1 MPVDMPVLLADRRR
15 PPRRWPWFVLAGAI
29 ASLLGL
35 GWFARPGPAPP
46 AAAGDGTDAP
56 DGWSRFQAPDGSFA
70 VVGPSSPSLTAVPS
84 QIGSEHEVRFDA
96 PEGQVLGL
104 EWVDVSPGLVAGGS
118 EADLLAAWANNVV
131 ADLGGVLDE
140 QDVLRAGTHP
150 GVGLRLESGGRWVY
164 VRVFT
169 SGMRL
174 YEVASVV
181 PSSAA
186 SADRTAGERFVDS
199 FELLT

>member
-1 MPVDMPVLLADRRR
+1 VV
-15 PPRRWPWFVLAGAI
+15 
-29 ASLLGL
+29 

-46 AAAGDGTDAP
+46 ATEAAPA
-56 DGWSRFQAPDGSFA
+56 GWARYQSPDGSFA
-70 VVGPSSPSLTAVPS
+70 VVGPSTPSVRAVPS

-104 EWVDVSPGLVAGGS
+104 EWVDVTPALVAGSS
-118 EADLLAAWANNVV
+118 ESDLLSVWSNNIV

-140 QDVLRAGTHP
+140 QDVLRAGAHP

-169 SGMRL
+169 SGTRL
-174 YEVASVV
+174 YEIASVV
-181 PSSAA
+181 PTSAA
-186 SADRTAGERFVDS
+186 DGDRTAGERFVDS